1 MAMTEVAQ
9 ATVTII
15 PNMKGSQNTIREELE
30 GATDSAGTSAGKTFG
45 GKFAVA
51 AGAAVAAAAIGKVIA
66 ESVTAGA
73 ELQQS
78 LGGIET
84 MFKENADM
92 VKGYASEAYKTAGIS
107 ANDYMQNVTSF
118 SAALIS
124 SMEGDTAA
132 AAELANTAMIDM
144 ADNANK
150 MGTSMDSIQAAYQG
164 FAKQNYT
171 MLDNLKLGYGGTK
184 EEMERLLADATELS
198 GVKYDI
204 SNLDDVYNAIH
215 VIQEDLGITG
225 TTAQESAETFSGS
238 FASMKAA
245 AEDLLGNLSLG
256 NDIGPQIEA
265 LSETVTTFLTGNLI
279 PMVSNA
285 VQQIPTLLAQIPS
298 FVADLLPQLIPEI
311 GNLVTGLAEGIITN
325 IPVFV
330 SGLGE
335 LLTSAVNA
343 LLDVNWA
350 DVGTQIVDMIKAGWE
365 SLVEAA
371 QSVWDTVTEIFTS
384 IIKASPI
391 ATAAWDKLK
400 KTATTVWNGAKGV
413 FEKVGPTVKS
423 VVVTAWSKL
432 QDTANTIWTSAKNAF
447 ESTAPAVKE
456 VVTKAWDSL
465 STTAS
470 TIWSEVK
477 NIFSDFEITWPDF
490 GELAKGAFEGLKN
503 AAKSAWDW
511 IKGLFG
517 GGSDDE
523 VVEAVHGSTAEME
536 AALAS
541 CNLVISD
548 VDMSSID
555 TANSAVETVTS
566 HWEILV
572 SELDFTLPYVDC
584 TSLGTAAGVVE
595 QAVAQMQSAMNFS
608 WSLPSLHG
616 SLPSISVSMRTA
628 SSSDGKTNVSYPV
641 FNVGTKW
648 FAQGAVFDQPT
659 IIGVGEAGP
668 EAALP
673 LDTFWKRL
681 DAEFEQAG
689 TGATINNYI
698 EINGATDPVAYADEL
713 ARELQQQ
720 LKRGA

>member
-15 PNMKGSQNTIREELE
+15 PNMKGSQEKIAKDLDASIEP
-30 GATDSAGTSAGKTFG
+30 AGSSAGKVFG

-51 AGAAVAAAAIGKVIA
+51 AGAAVAAAAIGKMIA
-66 ESVTAGA
+66 ESITAGS

-84 MFKENADM
+84 MFKENADT

-107 ANDYMQNVTSF
+107 ANDYMQSVTSF

-132 AAELANTAMIDM
+132 AAELANTAIIDM

-184 EEMERLLADATELS
+184 TEMERLLADATELS
-198 GVKYDI
+198 GIKYDI
-204 SNLDDVYNAIH
+204 SNLDDVYSAIH
-215 VIQEDLGITG
+215 VIQENLGITG
-225 TTAQESAETFSGS
+225 TTAKEAAETFSGS

-256 NDIGPQIEA
+256 NDIGPQIQN
-265 LSETVTTFLTGNLI
+265 LSETVSTFLTGNLI
-279 PMVSNA
+279 PMVSNV

-298 FVADLLPQLIPEI
+298 FVADLLPQLIPAI
-311 GNLVTGLAEGIITN
+311 GDLVSGLAEGIVTN

-330 SGLGE
+330 AGIGDLATAAIDS
-335 LLTSAVNA
+335 LLNVS
-343 LLDVNWA
+343 WA
-350 DVGTQIVDMIKAGWE
+350 DVGTQIVDLIKSGWE
-365 SLVEAA
+365 ALKEAA
-371 QSVWDTVTEIFTS
+371 QSIWDSVTSIFTS
-384 IIKASPI
+384 VIKVSPI
-391 ATAAWDKLK
+391 ATEAWNKLK
-400 KTATTVWNGAKGV
+400 KTATTVWNTAKGI
-413 FEKVGPTVKS
+413 FEKAGPTVKS
-423 VVVTAWSKL
+423 IVVTAWSSL
-432 QDTANTIWTSAKNAF
+432 QSTATTIWSAAKNAF
-447 ESTAPAVKE
+447 ESTAPVVKE

-465 STTAS
+465 SSTAS
-470 TIWSEVK
+470 SIWSEVK

-517 GGSDDE
+517 GGSNDE
-523 VVEAVHGSTAEME
+523 TVEAVRGSTAEME
-536 AALAS
+536 AALAECS
-541 CNLVISD
+541 LIVSD
-548 VDMSSID
+548 VDTSSLEQ
-555 TANSAVETVTS
+555 ANSEVESVAG
-566 HWEILV
+566 HWEIVV
-572 SELDFTLPYVDC
+572 SSLDLSLPTIDC
-584 TSLGTAAGVVE
+584 TAIGTAMSIVDAGV
-595 QAVAQMQSAMNFS
+595 ASMQSAMNFS
-608 WSLPSLHG
+608 WSLPALHG
-616 SLPSISVSMRTA
+616 SVPSISVSMNSAT
-628 SSSDGKTNVSYPV
+628 SSDGKTTVSYPV

-648 FAQGAVFDQPT
+648 FAEGGIFKQPS
-659 IIGVGEAGP
+659 IIGVGEAGA

-673 LDTFWKRL
+673 LDAFWKRL
-681 DAEFEQAG
+681 DAEFDRSG
-689 TGATINNYI
+689 SGATINNYI

-720 LKRGA
+720 LKRA

>member
-132 AAELANTAMIDM
+132 AAELANTAIIDM

-285 VQQIPTLLAQIPS
+285 VQQIPTLLAQVPS

-470 TIWSEVK
+470 NIWSEVK

-681 DAEFEQAG
+681 DAEFEQNG
-689 TGATINNYI
+689 SGATINNYI